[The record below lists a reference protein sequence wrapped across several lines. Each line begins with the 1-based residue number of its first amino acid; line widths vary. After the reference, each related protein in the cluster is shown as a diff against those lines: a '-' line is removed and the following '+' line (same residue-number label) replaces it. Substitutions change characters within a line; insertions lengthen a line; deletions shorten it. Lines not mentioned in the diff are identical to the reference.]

1 MDLRLSYLLGIGA
14 GRSHY
19 SLRQD
24 GDGFVRHAFGFILGL
39 ALVPALT
46 YGMGWGYA
54 RSNSSAN
61 PIDHT
66 ISDKTQLYGALAL
79 MAAVGLFGGMIT
91 VARWASPLVS
101 LIPALAF
108 LGWTGWYL
116 AAPLDAIDV
125 VTRFPPAGELDGGLQ
140 VLLAS
145 GLFALVGFFLLVP
158 SWTPERW
165 RGRSRDDEEDAYMR
179 DSSVRVDSRR

>member
-1 MDLRLSYLLGIGA
+1 MELDLSNLVGIDSGH
-14 GRSHY
+14 GHY

-46 YGMGWGYA
+46 YGMGWGYT
-54 RSNSSAN
+54 RSISSAN
-61 PIDHT
+61 PLDHT
-66 ISDKTQLYGALAL
+66 IDDRTQLCGALAL
-79 MAAVGLFGGMIT
+79 MAAVGLVGGIVT

-108 LGWTGWYL
+108 LSWTGWYL
-116 AAPLDAIDV
+116 AAPLDALDI
-125 VTRFPPAGELDGGLQ
+125 VTRFPPAGELDVGLKI
-140 VLLAS
+140 LLNS
-145 GLFALVGFFLLVP
+145 GLFALAGFFLLVP

-165 RGRSRDDEEDAYMR
+165 RGRSRYDEGDYLRDD
-179 DSSVRVDSRR
+179 SVEVGSRR